1 MKLEIIGGDHR
12 FVMCHSGYYLEV
24 ERSRRPFRRL
34 LRKMMV
40 IVASKI
46 VKNGGIL
53 DVFWNTGTG
62 FADRYKMLKENYAKF
77 SNWMDRSVI
86 SDMKM
91 TIF

>member
-62 FADRYKMLKENYAKF
+62 FADRYKMLKEESRIMPNLAIGWIDLSF
-77 SNWMDRSVI
+77 LI
-86 SDMKM
+86 
-91 TIF
+91 